1 VGSRGGQT
9 VSADTY
15 HCGMRYQ
22 RIDLNLLVA
31 LDVLL
36 AERNVTRAAERM
48 HITQSAMSG
57 VLARLREHFGDPL
70 LVPFGRSM
78 QLTPRAEALVEPVRD
93 IVLRVDTTLGS
104 QPEFDPASAQRH
116 FVIIASDYVSRIMLA
131 DVIRRIA
138 AVAPGLS
145 FDIRPTSEAMLTE
158 LEQGR
163 ADFVI
168 TPAHLV
174 ATDHPQ
180 EILFED
186 TYKVLACLQHP
197 DLQGSISIGQYQA
210 LGHVVYQNERGT
222 NPWFEQWYANQHGR
236 TRRIEVITHSFTL
249 IPRFIVGTRR
259 ITTIQTRLANQFAQS
274 LAVQLMDPPM
284 ETPRLTEVLQ
294 WHRLRDEDP
303 AVQWLREQIVDA
315 AREMPAI

>member
-1 VGSRGGQT
+1 
-9 VSADTY
+9 
-15 HCGMRYQ
+15 MRYQ

-36 AERNVTRAAERM
+36 AERNVTRASERM
-48 HITQSAMSG
+48 HMTQSAMSG

-70 LVPFGRSM
+70 LVPLGRSM
-78 QLTPRAEALVEPVRD
+78 QLTPRAQALVEPVRD
-93 IVLRVDTTLGS
+93 IVLRIDTTLGT
-104 QPEFDPASAQRH
+104 QADFDPASAERH

-138 AVAPGLS
+138 ALAPGLS
-145 FDIRPTSEAMLTE
+145 FDVRPTSEVMQAE

-168 TPAHLV
+168 MPAHLV
-174 ATDHPQ
+174 APDHPQ
-180 EILFED
+180 EVLFED

-197 DLQGSISIGQYQA
+197 QLQAGITIEQYHA

-222 NPWFEQWYANQHGR
+222 NPWFEQWYANQHGG
-236 TRRIEVITHSFTL
+236 TRRVEVITHSFTL
-249 IPRFIVGTRR
+249 IPRFIVGTQR

-274 LAVQLMDPPM
+274 LAVQLMEPPM

-303 AVQWLREQIVDA
+303 AVQWVREQIASA
-315 AREMPAI
+315 AHAMPAI

>member
-1 VGSRGGQT
+1 
-9 VSADTY
+9 
-15 HCGMRYQ
+15 MRYQ

-138 AVAPGLS
+138 ALAPGLS

>member
-1 VGSRGGQT
+1 
-9 VSADTY
+9 
-15 HCGMRYQ
+15 MRYQ

-31 LDVLL
+31 LDILL

-70 LVPFGRSM
+70 LVPLGRSM
-78 QLTPRAEALVEPVRD
+78 KLTPRAEALVEPVRD
-93 IVLRVDTTLGS
+93 IVLRVDTTLGT
-104 QPEFDPASAQRH
+104 QPEFDPSSAQRH

-131 DVIRRIA
+131 DVIRR
-138 AVAPGLS
+138 VSSLAPGLS
-145 FDIRPTSEAMLTE
+145 FDIRPTSEVMQSE

-174 ATDHPQ
+174 ALDHPQ
-180 EILFED
+180 EVLFDD
-186 TYKVLACLQHP
+186 TYKVLACLQHHE
-197 DLQGSISIGQYQA
+197 LQGGITLEQYQA
-210 LGHVVYQNERGT
+210 LGHVVYQNERGA

-274 LAVQLMDPPM
+274 LAVQLMEPPM

-294 WHRLRDEDP
+294 WHRLRDQDP
-303 AVQWLREQIVDA
+303 AVQWVREQIVNA
-315 AREMPAI
+315 ARAMPAI

>member
-1 VGSRGGQT
+1 
-9 VSADTY
+9 
-15 HCGMRYQ
+15 MRYQ

-36 AERNVTRAAERM
+36 AERSVTRAAERI

-57 VLARLREHFGDPL
+57 VLARLRDHFGDPL
-70 LVPFGRSM
+70 LVPVGRTM
-78 QLTPRAEALVEPVRD
+78 QLTPRAQSLVEPVRD
-93 IVLRVDTTLGS
+93 IVLRVDTTLGT
-104 QPEFDPASAQRH
+104 QPEFDAASALRH

-131 DVIRRIA
+131 DVVRRISW
-138 AVAPGLS
+138 VAPGLT
-145 FDIRPTSEAMLTE
+145 FDVRPTSEVMLAE

-163 ADFVI
+163 VDFVI
-168 TPAHLV
+168 MPAHLV
-174 ATDHPQ
+174 ASEHPK

-186 TYKVLACLQHP
+186 GYRVLACLQHP
-197 DLQGSISIGQYQA
+197 DLKGNITLEQYQA

-222 NPWFEQWYANQHGR
+222 NPWFEQWYANQHGPS
-236 TRRIEVITHSFTL
+236 RRVEVITHSFTL

-274 LAVQLMDPPM
+274 LAVQQMDPPM

-294 WHRLRDEDP
+294 WHRLRDDDP
-303 AVQWLREQIVDA
+303 ATQWVREQIVDA

>member
-1 VGSRGGQT
+1 
-9 VSADTY
+9 
-15 HCGMRYQ
+15 MRYQ

-57 VLARLREHFGDPL
+57 VLARLREHFNDQL
-70 LVPFGRSM
+70 LVPVGRSM

-93 IVLRVDTTLGS
+93 IVLRIDSALGA
-104 QPEFDPASAQRH
+104 QPEFDPATAQRH
-116 FVIIASDYVSRIMLA
+116 FVVIASDYVSRVMLA
-131 DVIRRIA
+131 DVVRRIA

-145 FDIRPTSEAMLTE
+145 FDVRPTSEIMLGE

-163 ADFVI
+163 ADFII
-168 TPAHLV
+168 TPAHL
-174 ATDHPQ
+174 AAADHPQ
-180 EILFED
+180 QALFED

-197 DLQGSISIGQYQA
+197 DLRGGITMEQYRD
-210 LGHVVYQNERGT
+210 LGHVVYQNERGI
-222 NPWFEQWYANQHGR
+222 NPWFEQWYANQYGR
-236 TRRIEVITHSFTL
+236 TTRRIEVITHSFTL

-274 LAVQLMDPPM
+274 MAVQLFDPPM

-294 WHRLRDEDP
+294 WHRLRDPDP
-303 AVQWLREQIVDA
+303 AVQWVREQIVGGA
-315 AREMPAI
+315 QGIPPI